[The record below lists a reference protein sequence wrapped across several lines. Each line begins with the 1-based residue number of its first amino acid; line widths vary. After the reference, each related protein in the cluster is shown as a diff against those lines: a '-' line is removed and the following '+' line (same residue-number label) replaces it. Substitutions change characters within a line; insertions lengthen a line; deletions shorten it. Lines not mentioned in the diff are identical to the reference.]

1 MERKFN
7 SLKLALTVTKEFI
20 KALGKSHTYNIRKNP
35 YLIFG
40 ILWGIPVPI
49 VTLGMGLSYRS
60 AELSLANAAGEL
72 IASPIHF
79 FFLIHP
85 ILFGVIFG
93 AMGTIRDDKEKQRL
107 EFESS
112 LIKANQEL
120 KTKNKRLEELDELKD
135 SFLSMVSHELLSPLT
150 TVQGYVSFIR
160 QGNTGK
166 INQQQSEML
175 EVIEEQTDYLNN
187 IIEDLLDISRIETG
201 KLKVQLECLG
211 VENLISKVVDSFQ
224 QQAQTKEIALNCQLS
239 SIASYILADEKRIT
253 QVFTNIL
260 SNALKFTPSGGRIT
274 FESRENNNNVE
285 FSLADTGIGIPVA
298 ERSKIFD
305 KFYQVDSTSQ
315 REYEGC
321 GLGLAI
327 TKSIVKLH
335 GGRIWV
341 ESKLGQGSKFSF
353 EIQKCKPEQNQLKEV
368 SDGV

>member
-260 SNALKFTPSGGRIT
+260 SNALKFTPSGGR
-274 FESRENNNNVE
+274 
-285 FSLADTGIGIPVA
+285 
-298 ERSKIFD
+298 
-305 KFYQVDSTSQ
+305 
-315 REYEGC
+315 
-321 GLGLAI
+321 
-327 TKSIVKLH
+327 
-335 GGRIWV
+335 
-341 ESKLGQGSKFSF
+341 
-353 EIQKCKPEQNQLKEV
+353 
-368 SDGV
+368 